1 MSIPTEVII
10 RMATLGLSAEQAKSV
25 AEMLS
30 AVEAATKADAEAII
44 DAGKEKGRE
53 RWRKWKERQS
63 NVGQREQTFANAD
76 KHSRGRDTRGLENT
90 NSTDNNLSKKTSHT
104 QSDVAAFRSALAGDV
119 DGETLDEFIKV
130 RRKKRG
136 ALTAFAAKLF
146 REDAAAC
153 SMTVEVAA
161 RECVRSSWVTV
172 KPEYFAS
179 RQRAGPSPKPNKFT
193 ELANAI
199 GASNG
204 QAGFGT
210 TVTDDFD
217 AGRSLSSVEYRRFG

>member
-1 MSIPTEVII
+1 MTPDDFRKLAAAGLNTEQIALV
-10 RMATLGLSAEQAKSV
+10 M
-25 AEMLS
+25 EMMEAGTKA
-30 AVEAATKADAEAII
+30 AVEEAL
-44 DAGKEKGRE
+44 KPVESGRE
-53 RWRKWKERQS
+53 KARARWHKWKETQRS
-63 NVGQREQTFANAD
+63 NVGQREQTFANDSKRLVRAD
-76 KHSRGRDTRGLENT
+76 KNIS
-90 NSTDNNLSKKTSHT
+90 NSTDTNLSKKTSHT